1 MFLPF
6 AAVCVCRFFN
16 VNIPEVKIP
25 WIAIGDGLFYNGE
38 AELITMLGMLGLLV
52 SLCFIALSREK
63 DEDEMTG
70 QIRMRSFVWS
80 FWGTAIILAL
90 GIIFIHG
97 FNFLYFAFAALFL
110 IFLLFIVKFN
120 LEMYKVRRESR

>member
-1 MFLPF
+1 MKTYLLPNKFKTIGICMLVPF
-6 AAVCVCRFFN
+6 AVFCTLILFGIIDFDM
-16 VNIPEVKIP
+16 E
-25 WIAIGDGLFYNGE
+25 WIDE
-38 AELITMLGMLGLLV
+38 AAMLGLLV
-52 SLCFIALSREK
+52 SCCFVALSKEK

-97 FNFLYFAFAALFL
+97 FNFLYFAFSALFL
-110 IFLLFIVKFN
+110 IFILFIVKFN
-120 LEMYKVRRESR
+120 LEMYKVRRESL